1 MFLYMQNDL
10 LNTIHSK
17 FVLLNPSMN
26 ERMRRLWASAEA
38 QQIGWSG
45 ISLVAQA
52 TGLAHTTIRRGIK
65 ELQTSQNIL
74 DVNQVRRSG
83 AGRKK
88 LELQDTELIKALEA
102 LVEPMSRGQPDSP
115 LRWTCKS
122 TRNLADELTRNH
134 HPVSARKVAYLLHE
148 AGYSLQANRK
158 TREGISHPDR
168 NAQFE
173 YINDQVMSFMEADEP
188 AISVDAK
195 KKENIG
201 DFCNVGKEYR
211 KKGDPEKV
219 RTHDFK
225 DKELG
230 KVTPYGIYDLAC
242 NEGWVS
248 VGIDHDTAEFACASI
263 LRWWKEMGEDHFP
276 RAQSLLITADGGGSN
291 SSRSRLWKKELQ
303 KLANQLDLSLTVDH
317 FPPGTSKWNKIEHRL
332 FSFITKNWRGQPLVS
347 HQAVVNLISH
357 TSTKTGLKVKAWLD
371 RSNYEVG
378 KKVSD
383 EEMERIKMK
392 RHEFHGEW
400 NYTIFPNR

>member
-1 MFLYMQNDL
+1 MRKDL
-10 LNTIHSK
+10 LNAIHTK
-17 FVLLNPSMN
+17 FILLKPSMN

-38 QQIGWSG
+38 QQIGWGG
-45 ISLVAQA
+45 ISVVAQA

-65 ELQTSQNIL
+65 ELQTPQDSL

-88 LELQDTELIKALEA
+88 LELQDSELIKALEA

-122 TRNLADELTRNH
+122 TRKLADELTRNEH
-134 HPVSARKVAYLLHE
+134 SVSTRKVAYLLHQ

-173 YINDQVMSFMEADEP
+173 YINDQVMSFLEASEP

-201 DFCNVGKEYR
+201 DFCNAGKEYR

-263 LRWWKEMGEDHFP
+263 LRWWKEMGEAHFP
-276 RAQSLLITADGGGSN
+276 RARSLLITADGGGSN

-303 KLANQLDLSLTVDH
+303 ELANELDLSLTVAH

-347 HQAVVNLISH
+347 YQTVVNLISH

-371 RSNYEVG
+371 SNTYKIG
-378 KKVSD
+378 RKVSD
-383 EEMERIKMK
+383 EEIERIKIK

-400 NYTIFPNR
+400 NYTIFPNK

>member
-1 MFLYMQNDL
+1 MREDL
-10 LNTIHSK
+10 LNAIHAK
-17 FVLLNPSMN
+17 FILLKPSMS

-38 QQIGWSG
+38 QQIGWGG

-65 ELQTSQNIL
+65 ELQAPQNGS
-74 DVNQVRRSG
+74 DASQVRRSG

-88 LELQDTELIKALEA
+88 LELQDPELIKALEA

-122 TRNLADELTRNH
+122 TRNLADELTRNE
-134 HPVSARKVAYLLHE
+134 HPVSPRKVASLLHQ

-173 YINDQVMSFMEADEP
+173 YINDQVMSFLEAGEP

-201 DFCNVGKEYR
+201 DFCNAGKEYR

-263 LRWWKEMGEDHFP
+263 LRWWEEMGEDHFP
-276 RAQSLLITADGGGSN
+276 RARSLLITADGGGSN

-303 KLANQLDLSLTVDH
+303 ELANQLDLTLTVAH

-347 HQAVVNLISH
+347 YQTVVNLISH

-371 RSNYEVG
+371 SSTYEVG
-378 KKVSD
+378 RKVSD
-383 EEMERIKMK
+383 EEMERIKIK

-400 NYTIFPNR
+400 NYTIFPNK

>member
-1 MFLYMQNDL
+1 MREDILNAIHAKFIL
-10 LNTIHSK
+10 LK
-17 FVLLNPSMN
+17 PSMN

-38 QQIGWSG
+38 QQIGWGG

-52 TGLAHTTIRRGIK
+52 TGFAHTTIRRGIK
-65 ELQTSQNIL
+65 ELQTPQKSL
-74 DVNQVRRSG
+74 DVNQARRSG

-88 LELQDTELIKALEA
+88 LELQDPELIKALEA

-122 TRNLADELTRNH
+122 TRNLADELTRKDH
-134 HPVSARKVAYLLHE
+134 SVSARKVAYLLHE

-173 YINDQVMSFMEADEP
+173 YINDQVMSFLEAGEP

-201 DFCNVGKEYR
+201 DFCNAGKEYR

-230 KVTPYGIYDLAC
+230 KVTPYGVYDLAC

-248 VGIDHDTAEFACASI
+248 VGIDHDTAEFACSSI
-263 LRWWKEMGEDHFP
+263 LRWWEEMGEDHFP
-276 RAQSLLITADGGGSN
+276 RARSLLITADGGGSN

-303 KLANQLDLSLTVDH
+303 ELANQLDLSLTVAH

-347 HQAVVNLISH
+347 YQAVVNLISH
-357 TSTKTGLKVKAWLD
+357 TNTKTGLKVKAWLD
-371 RSNYEVG
+371 SNTYETG
-378 KKVSD
+378 RKVSD
-383 EEMERIKMK
+383 EEMERIKIK
-392 RHEFHGEW
+392 QHEFHGEW
-400 NYTIFPNR
+400 NYTIFPNK

>member
-1 MFLYMQNDL
+1 MQNDL
-10 LNTIHSK
+10 LTIIHTK
-17 FVLLNPSMN
+17 FILLNPSMN
-26 ERMRRLWASAEA
+26 ERMRRLWASTEA
-38 QQIGWSG
+38 QQIGWGG
-45 ISLVAQA
+45 ISLVAEA

-65 ELQTSQNIL
+65 ELQTPQNSL
-74 DVNQVRRSG
+74 DVNQARRSG
-83 AGRKK
+83 GGRKK
-88 LELQDTELIKALEA
+88 LELQDAELIKALED

-122 TRNLADELTRNH
+122 TRNLAGELTRNH

-158 TREGISHPDR
+158 TREGLGHPDR

-173 YINDQVMSFMEADEP
+173 YINDQVMSFLEAGEP

-201 DFCNVGKEYR
+201 DFRNAGKEYR

-225 DKELG
+225 DPELG
-230 KVTPYGIYDLAC
+230 KVTPYGVYDLAC

-248 VGIDHDTAEFACASI
+248 VGVDHDTAEFACASI
-263 LRWWKEMGEDHFP
+263 LRWWEEMGEAHFP
-276 RAQSLLITADGGGSN
+276 RAGSLLITADGGGSN

-303 KLANQLDLSLTVDH
+303 ELANQLGLSLTVHH

-357 TSTKTGLKVKAWLD
+357 TKTKTGLKVKAWLD
-371 RSNYEVG
+371 RSAYEVG
-378 KKVSD
+378 KKISD
-383 EEMERIKMK
+383 EEMERIKIK

-400 NYTIFPNR
+400 NYTIFPNK

>member
-1 MFLYMQNDL
+1 
-10 LNTIHSK
+10 
-17 FVLLNPSMN
+17 MN

-38 QQIGWSG
+38 KQIGWGG

-52 TGLAHTTIRRGIK
+52 TGIAHTTIRRGLK
-65 ELQTSQNIL
+65 ELETPQNKL
-74 DVNQVRRSG
+74 NVNQVRRSG

-88 LELQDTELIKALEA
+88 LELQDTELVKALEV

-122 TRNLADELTRNH
+122 TRNLANELTRNS
-134 HPVSARKVAYLLHE
+134 HPVSARKVAYLLHQ

-173 YINDQVMSFMEADEP
+173 YINDQVMSFMEAAEP

-201 DFCNVGKEYR
+201 DFCNAGKEYR

-276 RAQSLLITADGGGSN
+276 RARSLLITADGGGSN

-303 KLANQLDLSLTVDH
+303 KLANQLGLSLTVAH

-347 HQAVVNLISH
+347 YQAVVNLISH
-357 TSTKTGLKVKAWLD
+357 TRTKTGLKVKAWLD
-371 RSNYEVG
+371 ENTYEVG

-383 EEMERIKMK
+383 EEMKQIKIK

-400 NYTIFPNR
+400 NYTIFPNEQN

>member
-1 MFLYMQNDL
+1 MREEL
-10 LNTIHSK
+10 LNAIHAK
-17 FVLLNPSMN
+17 FILLKPSMN

-38 QQIGWSG
+38 QQIGWGG

-52 TGLAHTTIRRGIK
+52 TGIAHTTLRRGIK
-65 ELQTSQNIL
+65 ELKTSQNNL

-88 LELQDTELIKALEA
+88 LELQDTKLIKALEA

-122 TRNLADELTRNH
+122 TRILADELTRSE
-134 HPVSARKVAYLLHE
+134 HPVSARKVAYLLHQ

-173 YINDQVMSFMEADEP
+173 YINDQVMSFLEAAEP

-201 DFCNVGKEYR
+201 DFCNAGKEYR

-276 RAQSLLITADGGGSN
+276 RARSLLITADGGGSN

-303 KLANQLDLSLTVDH
+303 ELANQLDLSLTVAH

-347 HQAVVNLISH
+347 YQAVVNLISH
-357 TSTKTGLKVKAWLD
+357 THTKTGLKVKAWLD
-371 RSNYEVG
+371 SNTYEVG
-378 KKVSD
+378 RKVSD
-383 EEMERIKMK
+383 EEMERIKIK

-400 NYTIFPNR
+400 NYTIFPNK

>member
-1 MFLYMQNDL
+1 MQNDL

-65 ELQTSQNIL
+65 ELQTPQNIL

-383 EEMERIKMK
+383 EEMERIKIK
-392 RHEFHGEW
+392 RH
-400 NYTIFPNR
+400 